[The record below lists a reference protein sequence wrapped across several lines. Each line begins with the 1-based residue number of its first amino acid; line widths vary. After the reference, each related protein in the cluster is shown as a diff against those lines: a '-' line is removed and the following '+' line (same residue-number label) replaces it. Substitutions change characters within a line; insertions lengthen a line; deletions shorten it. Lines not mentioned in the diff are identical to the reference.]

1 MIWPKGPF
9 WSVLTE
15 SVPKMEYWSYSLSQ
29 ACQKHKGTR
38 NVVLSDPKEDCL
50 YLVCLVEVF
59 VGVLAGQKFI
69 VVHN

>member
-1 MIWPKGPF
+1 ME
-9 WSVLTE
+9 VLDDICLQKLTLFGQ
-15 SVPKMEYWSYSLSQ
+15 SLQ
-29 ACQKHKGTR
+29 
-38 NVVLSDPKEDCL
+38 NLSDPKEDCL